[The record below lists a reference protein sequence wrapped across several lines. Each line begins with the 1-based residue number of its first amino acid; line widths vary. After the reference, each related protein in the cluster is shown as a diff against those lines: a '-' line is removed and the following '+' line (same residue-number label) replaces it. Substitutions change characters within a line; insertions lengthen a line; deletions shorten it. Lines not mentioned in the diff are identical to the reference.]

1 MSGDVLDPEQV
12 AEIRADVE
20 EIDQSWSAPMA
31 TSGYPTKQ
39 VLALCATVEQL
50 RAELERAEEVVKA
63 AREAEKSLATAEIHS
78 DPSRQ
83 RRLATEAYDHLCDA
97 LQAIEEQTDEQE

>member
-1 MSGDVLDPEQV
+1 MANPDELPHEPKLGQTHWSGCWQ
-12 AEIRADVE
+12 
-20 EIDQSWSAPMA
+20 AP
-31 TSGYPTKQ
+31 GHHN
-39 VLALCATVEQL
+39 CAVGRVHRLE
-50 RAELERAEEVVKA
+50 RRLERAEEVVEA